1 MCALELAYE
10 LVTIPVEANRGG
22 GSGDVMWRAVRIAA
36 VMAAVLTSANAA
48 RADTIINLD
57 ISGDDTEGSSVLIS
71 VSGKL
76 SGTVSFDTT
85 TDQVTSVNLLAVTE
99 QLILAEFL
107 TETITGS
114 DLFSDDG
121 SVYVDNTGWH
131 FSFANDTVRWCRLSE
146 QIFRFD

>member
-1 MCALELAYE
+1 MSWSQS
-10 LVTIPVEANRGG
+10 PVEANRGG

-131 FSFANDTVRWCRLSE
+131 LSFANDTVRWCRLSE